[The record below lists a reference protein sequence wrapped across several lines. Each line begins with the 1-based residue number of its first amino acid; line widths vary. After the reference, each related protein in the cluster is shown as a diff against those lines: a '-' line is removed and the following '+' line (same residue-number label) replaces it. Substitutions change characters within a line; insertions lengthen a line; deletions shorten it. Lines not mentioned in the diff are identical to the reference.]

1 MEDDLKVLGK
11 RKSKPKVKE
20 DFVSFDQINIAA
32 VKSKESKKTKL
43 KTSLQNN
50 FRCELCSATRFVQGT
65 FEKKKTR
72 RIFDNQN
79 NKVLKVC
86 NACGLKFKRKARSK
100 GKFKSD
106 NYKKIVARAE
116 DKVSYIKEGKL
127 FALEIARLVNDRD
140 AENFYCPKFRSKP
153 CKCLQKFIQ
162 LGKYHCN
169 DFKLSIAIPYLCIS
183 ISYKFSNCR

>member
-1 MEDDLKVLGK
+1 MEDDVKFLGK

-65 FEKKKTR
+65 SENKKTR
-72 RIFDNQN
+72 RIFDIQI
-79 NKVLKVC
+79 NKFLKVC

-169 DFKLSIAIPYLCIS
+169 DFKMSSLNYEL
-183 ISYKFSNCR
+183 